1 MERWG
6 KLGSWVVR
14 RRAPCER
21 HLLGV
26 VLAGCLTA
34 PGCLLHS
41 SPVRANAEG
50 RTLSANALKRLSLE
64 ELLDMEVTSVS
75 RRPEKLSSA
84 AASIQVITADDI
96 RRSGVRSVPEALRLA
111 PNLEVAQINA
121 RDWAISARGFSAR
134 TANKLLV
141 LIDGRT
147 VYTPLFAG
155 VFWEVQDVLLEDIDR
170 IEVISGPGATLWG
183 ANAVNGVIN
192 VVTKS
197 ARDTQGTLLSL
208 GAGTEL
214 ENFGRVRYGG
224 SRGEDTHFR
233 FYAKGFNRDSSELAA
248 GANARDEWRMAQA
261 GFRADWSASAQ
272 EQLTVQGDLYE
283 GELGQLAL
291 DDIGLSGG
299 NLLGRW
305 SRQIAEGSEL
315 QVQMYYD
322 YTYRRMP
329 GSIGETL
336 HTYDADLQHRWQ
348 AFNGHHIVCG
358 LGYRLIDDTIR
369 NAPTIAFLPAEVSRH
384 WFTGFIQDEMPILDG
399 KLYLT
404 VGSKVEHNDYTG
416 FEFQPSARLAWPI
429 HDNHTLWSAVSR
441 AVRTPSR
448 IDQDIFTPANPP
460 FAIAGG
466 AGFES
471 ETLLSYEVGYRVQAQ
486 RRFSVSVATFYNDY
500 DDLRSLE
507 QTNPPAPFPV
517 RIGNGLEG
525 ESYGVESTADWS
537 INSGWQV
544 RAGYTGLRINL
555 RPKAGSTDVS
565 RGSNESHDPEEF
577 WSVRSMHDFGNRWEF
592 DLVYRHVSRIANQN
606 VPAYGDLNARLA
618 WHPTQHLE
626 ATLMGQHLLH
636 RRHGEFGNA
645 NARRQIERS
654 VYGEITLRF

>member
-6 KLGSWVVR
+6 KLGSWVVGR
-14 RRAPCER
+14 CAPCER

-26 VLAGCLTA
+26 VLAVCLTA

-50 RTLSANALKRLSLE
+50 RTLSATVLKQLSLE

-155 VFWEVQDVLLEDIDR
+155 VFWEAQDVLLEDIDR

-197 ARDTQGTLLSL
+197 ARDTQGTLISA
-208 GAGTEL
+208 GAGTEI
-214 ENFGRVRYGG
+214 ENFARIRYGG
-224 SRGEDTHFR
+224 GHGEDMHFR
-233 FYAKGFNRDSSELAA
+233 FYAKGFNRDSSELAS
-248 GANARDEWRMAQA
+248 GASAQDDWHMAQA
-261 GFRADWSASAQ
+261 GFRADWNMSAD
-272 EQLTVQGDLYE
+272 EQLTVQGDIYE
-283 GELGQLAL
+283 GELEQLVL
-291 DDIGLSGG
+291 DVIGLSGG
-299 NLLGRW
+299 NVLARW
-305 SRQIAEGSEL
+305 SRQISEGSEL

-336 HTYDADLQHRWQ
+336 HTYDADLQHQWR
-348 AFNGHHIVCG
+348 AFNGHNIVWG
-358 LGYRLIDDTIR
+358 LGYRLIDDTVR
-369 NAPTIAFLPAEVSRH
+369 NAPAIAFLPAEVSRH
-384 WFTGFIQDEMPILDG
+384 WFTGFIQDEMPILDE

-404 VGSKVEHNDYTG
+404 IGTKVEHNDYTG
-416 FEFQPSARLAWPI
+416 FEFQPSIRLAWPI
-429 HDNHTLWSAVSR
+429 DEGQTLWSALSR

-448 IDQDIFTPANPP
+448 IDRELFTPANPP

-486 RRFSVSVATFYNDY
+486 RQFSVSVATFYNDY

-507 QTNPPAPFPV
+507 RINPPAPSPV

-525 ESYGVESTADWS
+525 ESYGVEVTADWS
-537 INSGWQV
+537 INNAWQV
-544 RAGYTGLRINL
+544 RAGYTGLRIDL
-555 RPKAGSTDVS
+555 RPKPASTDIS
-565 RGSNESHDPEEF
+565 GGSSESHDPEEF
-577 WSVRSMHDFGNRWEF
+577 WSVRSMHDFGNRWQL
-592 DLVYRHVSRIANQN
+592 DLLYRHVNQIANQG
-606 VPAYGDLNARLA
+606 VPAYGDINARLA
-618 WHPTQHLE
+618 WQPTPYLE
-626 ATLMGQHLLH
+626 AALTGQHLLH
-636 RRHGEFGNA
+636 HRHGESGTP

-654 VYGEITLRF
+654 VYGEVTLRF